1 MTDRFTPSALFLAA
15 LAVVAPSAQAANL
28 LTNGGFETPV
38 YVGLAKGCWVYCN
51 YGAGGSSAGTSF
63 AGWTVVDLGAGGV
76 DTSPARDGYVSL
88 VPNNAFSGYGVSSPY
103 GSQFADL
110 TGINGQGKGLRSDA
124 VVTEVGATYQ
134 VSFALGEF
142 WVAGQGSYGEAAVNV
157 SINGV
162 DQGLFRNLQS
172 LTSAGSDWQ
181 TVSFNYVATS
191 TLTSLQITN
200 ALGPG
205 YSYLGT
211 GLDNVSLSYLAAAPV
226 VASVPEPETYA
237 LMLAGLGLLSA
248 AGRRRA
254 ATGSLPLSGAARP
267 AR

>member
-1 MTDRFTPSALFLAA
+1 MTSRFTPSALFLAA
-15 LAVVAPSAQAANL
+15 LGVAAPAAQAANL
-28 LTNGGFETPV
+28 LTNGGFEDPV
-38 YVGLAKGCWVYCN
+38 YATKTGCWYYCN
-51 YGAGGSSAGTSF
+51 YGAGPVSAGTTF

-88 VPNNAFSGYGVSSPY
+88 VPNNVFSGYGVSSPY
-103 GSQFADL
+103 GIQFADL
-110 TGINGQGKGLRSDA
+110 TGVNGQGKGVRSDA

-142 WVAGQGSYGEAAVNV
+142 WVSGQGSYGEAAVNV

-162 DQGLFRNLQS
+162 DQGLFRNQQS

-181 TVSFNYVATS
+181 TMSFNYVATATS
-191 TLTSLQITN
+191 TRLQITN
-200 ALGPG
+200 ALGTG

-211 GLDNVSLSYLAAAPV
+211 GLDNVSLSYVSGPPV

-237 LMLAGLGLLSA
+237 LMLAGLGVMGAL
-248 AGRRRA
+248 RRSR
-254 ATGSLPLSGAARP
+254 RP
-267 AR
+267 TV

>member
-1 MTDRFTPSALFLAA
+1 VTFRSFQPALFLAA
-15 LAVVAPSAQAANL
+15 LAVAAPAAQAANL
-28 LTNGGFETPV
+28 LTNGSFENPAYATGP
-38 YVGLAKGCWVYCN
+38 GCWYYCN
-51 YGAGGSSAGTSF
+51 YGVGSGAGTSF
-63 AGWTVVDLGAGGV
+63 NGWTVVDLGAGGV
-76 DTSPARDGYVSL
+76 DTSPGRDRYVSV
-88 VPNNAFSGYGVSSPY
+88 VPNNVFSGYGVSSPY
-103 GSQFADL
+103 GAQFADL
-110 TGINGQGKGLRSDA
+110 TGVNGQGKGLRSDG

-162 DQGLFRNLQS
+162 DQGLFRNLRS
-172 LTSAGSDWQ
+172 LTSAGSEWQ

-191 TLTSLQITN
+191 TSTWLQITN

-237 LMLAGLGLLSA
+237 LMLAGLGLLGA
-248 AGRRRA
+248 VGRRR
-254 ATGSLPLSGAARP
+254 R
-267 AR
+267 